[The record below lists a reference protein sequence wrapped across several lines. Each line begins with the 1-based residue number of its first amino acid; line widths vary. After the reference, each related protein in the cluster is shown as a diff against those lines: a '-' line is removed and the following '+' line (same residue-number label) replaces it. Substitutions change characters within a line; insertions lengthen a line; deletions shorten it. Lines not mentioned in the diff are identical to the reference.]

1 MDLKIFNYNGVYGS
15 ACVIFASIAFWKRKS
30 IIHSLQIISTKS
42 LLHVILVSRTH
53 SGCSSKLSP
62 NFLVAPMYNNIF
74 LLCLL
79 SSREILSSVPVGR
92 YSLSVLPL
100 FVLAGQ
106 YKSEHNKF
114 ASPRL
119 ASPRRASP
127 RPAPPLASLLRED
140 TPRECQGCS

>member
-1 MDLKIFNYNGVYGS
+1 MKIFNSCYNSIFKY
-15 ACVIFASIAFWKRKS
+15 VIFVSISFWRRKS

-119 ASPRRASP
+119 ASPRPASP
-127 RPAPPLASLLRED
+127 RPASRESSPREEY
-140 TPRECQGCS
+140 PRECQGCS

>member
-1 MDLKIFNYNGVYGS
+1 MDLR
-15 ACVIFASIAFWKRKS
+15 AFWKRKS

-62 NFLVAPMYNNIF
+62 NFLLAPMYNNIF

-119 ASPRRASP
+119 APPRLASP
-127 RPAPPLASLLRED
+127 RPASRESSPRGYSSRVSGVQLIRRLFIKLE
-140 TPRECQGCS
+140 TPEKRAFF